1 MATAARSPAPV
12 RPIRSARPEVKANT
26 FIWEG
31 MDRANKKVRGEMRA
45 ASEAVVSNSLRRQGI
60 KVTKIKKQTFKGGGS
75 IKEKE
80 IALFTRQLATMAR
93 AGVPLLQAFDIAARS
108 TGNNRLSRLLLEVK
122 GDIETGNS
130 LAVSF
135 RRHPM
140 QFDELYCN
148 LVAAG
153 EQAGILDAILDRLAV
168 YKEKTLALKGKIKA
182 AMFYPAIVIV
192 IAVVVVA
199 IIMWFVIP
207 SFKQVF
213 TSFGADLPWLT
224 NVVVNISDWFVK
236 FWYVVAIIPIIAVTI
251 IWYCWKRIPAFK
263 HAIDKMSLKIPV
275 LGVILEKAAVARW
288 TRTLAT
294 MFAAGVPLV
303 DALNAV
309 GGASG
314 NQVFLEA
321 TKRIQTNVSTGTALT
336 VAMEDTNVFPNMALQ
351 MTRIGEETG
360 ALDSMLSKVADFY
373 EREVDDAVAALS
385 SLIEPIM
392 IVFLGIVIGTIV
404 VAMYLPIFKLGAV
417 V

>member
-1 MATAARSPAPV
+1 MATAAKTT
-12 RPIRSARPEVKANT
+12 ARPTRAPTYVKVST
-26 FIWEG
+26 FSWEG
-31 MDRANKKVRGEMRA
+31 VDRAGKKVRGEMRA
-45 ASEAVVSNSLRRQGI
+45 ASDSIVSSSLRRQGI
-60 KVTKIKKQTFKGGGS
+60 KIVKIKKQTFKGGGS

-80 IALFTRQLATMAR
+80 IALFTRQLATMTR
-93 AGVPLLQAFDIAARS
+93 AGVPLLQSFDIAARS

-135 RRHPM
+135 KRHPAY
-140 QFDELYCN
+140 FDELFCN

-168 YKEKTLALKGKIKA
+168 YKEKTLALKGKIKS
-182 AMFYPAIVIV
+182 AMFYPTAVIV
-192 IAVVVVA
+192 IATLVVA
-199 IIMWFVIP
+199 VIMWFVIP
-207 SFKQVF
+207 AFKQVF
-213 TSFGADLPWLT
+213 SSFGADLPWLT
-224 NVVVNISDWFVK
+224 LVIVAMSDWFVQ
-236 FWYVVAIIPIIAVTI
+236 FWYIVALVPVAVFMVVA
-251 IWYCWKRIPAFK
+251 YFWKRNPGFK
-263 HAIDKMSLKIPV
+263 HAVDRISLKIPV
-275 LGVILEKAAVARW
+275 LGEILEKGAVARW

-303 DALNAV
+303 DALSAV
-309 GGASG
+309 GGAAG
-314 NQVFLEA
+314 NQVFADA
-321 TKRIQTNVSTGTALT
+321 TKRIQTSVSTGTALT

-360 ALDSMLSKVADFY
+360 ALDNMLSKVADFY
-373 EREVDDAVAALS
+373 EREVDDAVTALS

>member
-1 MATAARSPAPV
+1 MATAAKTP
-12 RPIRSARPEVKANT
+12 ARPTRAAPAEVKVHT
-26 FIWEG
+26 FTWEG
-31 MDRANKKVRGEMRA
+31 TDRAGKKVRGEMRA
-45 ASEAVVSNSLRRQGI
+45 ASDAIVSSSLRRQGI
-60 KVTKIKKQTFKGGGS
+60 KIVKIKKQTFKGGGS

-80 IALFTRQLATMAR
+80 IALFTRQLATMTR
-93 AGVPLLQAFDIAARS
+93 AGVPLLQSFDIAARS

-135 RRHPM
+135 KRHPAY
-140 QFDELYCN
+140 FDELFCN

-168 YKEKTLALKGKIKA
+168 YKEKTLALKGKIKS
-182 AMFYPAIVIV
+182 AMFYPTSVIV
-192 IAVVVVA
+192 IATVVVA
-199 IIMWFVIP
+199 VIMWFVIP
-207 SFKQVF
+207 AFKQVF
-213 TSFGADLPWLT
+213 SSFGADLPWLT
-224 NVVVNISDWFVK
+224 NIVVAISDWFVQY
-236 FWYVVAIIPIIAVTI
+236 WYIVALLPVAAFVVIAFF
-251 IWYCWKRIPAFK
+251 WKRNPGFK
-263 HAIDKMSLKIPV
+263 HAVDRLSLKIPV
-275 LGVILEKAAVARW
+275 VGVILEKGAVARW
-288 TRTLAT
+288 TRTLST

-303 DALNAV
+303 DALTAV
-309 GGASG
+309 GGAAG
-314 NQVFLEA
+314 NQVFADA

-373 EREVDDAVAALS
+373 EREVDDAVTALS

-392 IVFLGIVIGTIV
+392 IVFLGLVIGTIV

>member
-1 MATAARSPAPV
+1 MAAAAQTNTRSTRPA
-12 RPIRSARPEVKANT
+12 RAEVKANT

-31 MDRANKKVRGEMRA
+31 TDRANKKVRGEMRA

-60 KVTKIKKQTFKGGGS
+60 KVLKIKKQTFKGGGS

-93 AGVPLLQAFDIAARS
+93 AGVPLLQAFEIAARS

-122 GDIETGNS
+122 ADIETGNS

-140 QFDELYCN
+140 QFDELFCN

-153 EQAGILDAILDRLAV
+153 EQAGILDSILDRLAV

-182 AMFYPAIVIV
+182 AMFYPATVIV
-192 IAVVVVA
+192 VATVVVA

-207 SFKQVF
+207 SFKTVF
-213 TSFGADLPWLT
+213 SSFGADLPWLT
-224 NVVVNISDWFVK
+224 NVIVGMSDWFVK
-236 FWYVVAIIPIIAVTI
+236 FWYVVAIIPIAVGTV
-251 IWYCWKRIPAFK
+251 IWYCWKRFPSFA
-263 HAIDKMSLKIPV
+263 HAVDRMALKLPV
-275 LGVILEKAAVARW
+275 VGEILEKAAVARW

-303 DALNAV
+303 DALTAV

-314 NQVFLEA
+314 NQVFVEA
-321 TKRIQTNVSTGTALT
+321 TRRIQTNVSTGTALT
-336 VAMEDTNVFPNMALQ
+336 TAMEDTNVFPNMALQ

-373 EREVDDAVAALS
+373 EREVDDAVGALA

-392 IVFLGIVIGTIV
+392 IVFLGVVIGTIV
-404 VAMYLPIFKLGAV
+404 VAMYLPIFKLGGV

>member
-1 MATAARSPAPV
+1 MASATQTQARSTRAPQ
-12 RPIRSARPEVKANT
+12 RPEVKANMYV
-26 FIWEG
+26 WEG
-31 MDRANKKVRGEMRA
+31 IDRANKKVRGEMRA

-60 KVTKIKKQTFKGGGS
+60 KITKIKKQTFKGGGS

-80 IALFTRQLATMAR
+80 IALFTRQLATMTR

-130 LAVSF
+130 LAASF
-135 RRHPM
+135 KRHPLH
-140 QFDELYCN
+140 FDELYCN

-153 EQAGILDAILDRLAV
+153 EQAGILDSILDRLAI
-168 YKEKTLALKGKIKA
+168 YKEKILALKGKIKSA
-182 AMFYPAIVIV
+182 LFYPAIVIV
-192 IAVVVVA
+192 ISIVVVA

-224 NVVVNISDWFVK
+224 NVVVAMSDWFVQ
-236 FWYVVAIIPIIAVTI
+236 FWYIVAVVPVIAFIVGS
-251 IWYCWKRIPAFK
+251 YLWKKFPAFK
-263 HAIDKMSLKIPV
+263 HGVDRFSLKLPV
-275 LGVILEKAAVARW
+275 LGEILEKAAVARW

-303 DALNAV
+303 DALTAV

-314 NQVFLEA
+314 NQVFSDA

-336 VAMEDTNVFPNMALQ
+336 IAMEDTGVFPNMALQ

-360 ALDSMLSKVADFY
+360 ALDNMLSKVADFY
-373 EREVDDAVAALS
+373 EREVDDAVSALS

-392 IVFLGIVIGTIV
+392 IVFLGVVIGTIV
-404 VAMYLPIFKLGAV
+404 VAMYLPIFKLGSV

>member
-1 MATAARSPAPV
+1 MATATSRASSV
-12 RPIRSARPEVKANT
+12 RTVPGAAKPTIWAWQGVDKA
-26 FIWEG
+26 G
-31 MDRANKKVRGEMRA
+31 KKVRGEMRA
-45 ASEAVVSNSLRRQGI
+45 ASEAVVSNALRRQGI
-60 KVTKIKKQTFKGGGS
+60 KVEKIKKQTFRGGGS

-80 IALFTRQLATMAR
+80 IALFTRQLATMTR

-108 TGNNRLSRLLLEVK
+108 TGNNRFSRLLLEIK
-122 GDIETGNS
+122 GDIESGNS

-135 RRHPM
+135 KRHPM

-148 LVAAG
+148 LVGAG
-153 EQAGILDAILDRLAV
+153 EQAGILDSILDRLAI
-168 YKEKTLALKGKIKA
+168 YKEKILALKGKIKA
-182 AMFYPAIVIV
+182 ALFYPATVIV

-224 NVVVNISDWFVK
+224 NVVVAMSDWFVQ
-236 FWYVVAIIPIIAVTI
+236 FWWIVLGIPIVAFGVL
-251 IWYCWKRIPAFK
+251 WYCWKRFPGLK
-263 HAIDKMSLKIPV
+263 HWIDKVSLKIPV
-275 LGVILEKAAVARW
+275 VGEILEKAAVARW

-294 MFAAGVPLV
+294 MFSAGVPLV
-303 DALNAV
+303 DALTSVA
-309 GGASG
+309 GAAG
-314 NQVFLEA
+314 NQVFADA
-321 TKRIQTNVSTGTALT
+321 TKKIQTNVSTGTALT
-336 VAMEDTNVFPNMALQ
+336 VAMEDTGVFPNMAMQ

-373 EREVDDAVAALS
+373 EREVDDAVSALS

-392 IVFLGIVIGTIV
+392 IVFLGVVIGTIV
-404 VAMYLPIFKLGAV
+404 VAMYLPIFKLGSV

>member
-1 MATAARSPAPV
+1 MASAAQSTGRAV
-12 RPIRSARPEVKANT
+12 RPTRPEVKASL
-26 FIWEG
+26 FVWEG
-31 MDRANKKVRGEMRA
+31 TDRQGKKVRGEMRA
-45 ASEAVVSNSLRRQGI
+45 ATEAVVSNSLRRQGVKI
-60 KVTKIKKQTFKGGGS
+60 TKIKRQTFKGGGS

-80 IALFTRQLATMAR
+80 IALFTRQLATMTR

-122 GDIETGNS
+122 GDIESGNS
-130 LAVSF
+130 LAASF
-135 RRHPM
+135 KRHPL

-168 YKEKTLALKGKIKA
+168 YKEKTLALNGKIKA
-182 AMFYPAIVIV
+182 ALFYPAIVIV

-224 NVVVNISDWFVK
+224 NVIVAISDWFVK
-236 FWYVVAIIPIIAVTI
+236 FWYVVAIIPVIAFIIIA
-251 IWYCWKRIPAFK
+251 YCWKKFPRFK
-263 HAIDKMSLKIPV
+263 HVIDRLSLKLPV
-275 LGVILEKAAVARW
+275 LGEILEKAAVARW

-303 DALNAV
+303 DALTAV

-314 NQVFLEA
+314 NQVFHDA
-321 TKRIQTNVSTGTALT
+321 TKRIQTNVATGTALT
-336 VAMEDTNVFPNMALQ
+336 TAMEDTNVFPNMALQ

-373 EREVDDAVAALS
+373 EREVDDAVTALS

>member
-1 MATAARSPAPV
+1 MATAAQTQGRAV
-12 RPIRSARPEVKANT
+12 RPTRAEVKSSL
-26 FIWEG
+26 FVWEG
-31 MDRANKKVRGEMRA
+31 TDRAGKKVRGEMRA
-45 ASEAVVSNSLRRQGI
+45 ATESVVSNSLRRQSI
-60 KVTKIKKQTFKGGGS
+60 KVLKIKKQSYKGGGS

-80 IALFTRQLATMAR
+80 IALFTRQLATMTR
-93 AGVPLLQAFDIAARS
+93 AGVPLLQSFDIAARS

-122 GDIETGNS
+122 GDVESGNS
-130 LAVSF
+130 LAASF
-135 RRHPM
+135 KRHPM
-140 QFDELYCN
+140 YFDELFCN

-153 EQAGILDAILDRLAV
+153 EQAGILDSILDRLAI

-182 AMFYPAIVIV
+182 ALFYPAIVIV
-192 IAVVVVA
+192 IATVVVA

-213 TSFGADLPWLT
+213 SSFGADLPWLT
-224 NVVVNISDWFVK
+224 NVIVAISDWFVQ
-236 FWYVVAIIPIIAVTI
+236 FWYVVAIIPIIAFMVI
-251 IWYCWKRIPAFK
+251 AYCWKRFPGFK
-263 HAIDKMSLKIPV
+263 HVIDRMSLKLPV

-303 DALNAV
+303 DALTAV
-309 GGASG
+309 GGAAG
-314 NQVFLEA
+314 NQVFFEA
-321 TKRIQTNVSTGTALT
+321 TKRIQTNVATGTALT

-373 EREVDDAVAALS
+373 EREVDDAVTALA

-392 IVFLGIVIGTIV
+392 IVFLGVVIGTIV
-404 VAMYLPIFKLGAV
+404 VAMYLPIFKLGGV

>member
-1 MATAARSPAPV
+1 MATAAQTQG
-12 RPIRSARPEVKANT
+12 RPPTRAARPEVKAN
-26 FIWEG
+26 IYSWEG
-31 MDRANKKVRGEMRA
+31 IDRAGKKVRGEMRA
-45 ASEAVVSNSLRRQGI
+45 AGEAVVSNSLRRQGVKI
-60 KVTKIKKQTFKGGGS
+60 TKIKKQTFKGGGS

-80 IALFTRQLATMAR
+80 IALFTRQLATMTR

-135 RRHPM
+135 KRHPM

-182 AMFYPAIVIV
+182 ALFYPAIVIV

-207 SFKQVF
+207 SFKAVF
-213 TSFGADLPWLT
+213 ASFGATLPWLT
-224 NVVVNISDWFVK
+224 EFVVAVSDWFVQ
-236 FWYVVAIIPIIAVTI
+236 FWYVVAIIPIIAFGI
-251 IWYCWKRIPAFK
+251 IWYLWKRFPAFA
-263 HAIDKMSLKIPV
+263 HGVDRLSLKLPV
-275 LGVILEKAAVARW
+275 LGEILEKAAVARW

-303 DALNAV
+303 DALTAV

-314 NQVFLEA
+314 NQVFADA

-373 EREVDDAVAALS
+373 EREVDDAVTALS

-392 IVFLGIVIGTIV
+392 IVFLGTVIGTIV